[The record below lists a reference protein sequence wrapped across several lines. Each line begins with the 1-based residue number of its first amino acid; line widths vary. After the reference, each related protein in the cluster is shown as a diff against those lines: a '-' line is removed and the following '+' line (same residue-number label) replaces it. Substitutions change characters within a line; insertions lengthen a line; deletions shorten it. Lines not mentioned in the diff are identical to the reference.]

1 MTTADNI
8 RNILIDNL
16 LTISD
21 ENFLAKLNNIVEKST
36 YVKGEVILKNSQ
48 ITMLEMSEED
58 IKNGRL
64 ITNEELNKRDLEW
77 LNGL

>member
-1 MTTADNI
+1 MTTVDNI

-21 ENFLAKLNNIVEKST
+21 EKFLIKLNCIVEKS
-36 YVKGEVILKNSQ
+36 EFLKNEVQLSKSQ

-58 IKNGRL
+58 IRNGRL
-64 ITNEELNKRDLEW
+64 ITNDELNKRDLEW